1 MHITIF
7 ISVLIAAFTGLV
19 AKFILDKKNTQKEIT
34 WKEYGIVMV
43 VIAFLA
49 APGSV
54 YVGWEIAK
62 KNLITFN
69 EYWGGWE
76 LKTQKEII
84 DCYRDGPCRWEYDCD
99 PYLVSYPCNCD
110 DKGNCSTCYRTEYHD
125 CPYVTQENSYY
136 IKTTIG
142 TYTIDSNRFPDN
154 PQSHRWRSGER
165 IPDYIIERAG
175 VGDPVFWQEAK
186 KRIDS
191 GNPGP
196 VTKRMEYD
204 NYIYAS
210 EQSLLK
216 SFSADID
223 DYEKKGLFPIF
234 QKNIYNFYYAN
245 KVYFV
250 GFNPDN
256 QKEWFDAM
264 SYFDAAF
271 RTNLQGDMHLVI
283 VKNEYISSDP
293 DRYALALKAYWQ
305 DKKRH
310 GKDVLSKNAVVI
322 ICTTDGEKIIWAR
335 SFTGMPLGNESMLVA
350 LDNGLRG
357 INLNSETLIGKT
369 IGKLKN
375 GKVESIHSDGVIEKI
390 VFGLIDPSTKFKR
403 VSMSAKDKDDNGRGF
418 FYLVQQIQPT
428 SGQRIFIYIGTFLFC
443 SMGWIAAVIIG
454 DRR

>member
-34 WKEYGIVMV
+34 
-43 VIAFLA
+43 
-49 APGSV
+49 
-54 YVGWEIAK
+54 
-62 KNLITFN
+62 
-69 EYWGGWE
+69 
-76 LKTQKEII
+76 

-154 PQSHRWRSGER
+154 
-165 IPDYIIERAG
+165 
-175 VGDPVFWQEAK
+175 
-186 KRIDS
+186 
-191 GNPGP
+191 
-196 VTKRMEYD
+196 
-204 NYIYAS
+204 
-210 EQSLLK
+210 
-216 SFSADID
+216 
-223 DYEKKGLFPIF
+223 
-234 QKNIYNFYYAN
+234 
-245 KVYFV
+245 
-250 GFNPDN
+250 

-271 RTNLQGDMHLVI
+271 GTNLQGDMHLVI